1 MGRTGRW
8 AARTDDADEAA
19 CEAARARS
27 RRTRPRGRRPARP
40 GTGNASGGR
49 DQRRY
54 TTINRGAGEEREEH
68 RGRGGA
74 TVNRGGPAGGRR
86 NGCWPG
92 RYGRRSGPRPAAG
105 EGGAGGAGGAAWPGR
120 PRPRSSSRGD
130 RHRRAEAEAAAA
142 ADLGRRCAVAGV
154 SSRGVR
160 RRPAVPGGAR
170 GRGRGGRPGRRRSR
184 PTSWSVPSWRRRRRR
199 GGGRGSA
206 GRDAAVTIRSAGR
219 DARGSL

>member
-1 MGRTGRW
+1 MRGGAREAATNEMARPATGEAGDRQGQRW
-8 AARTDDADEAA
+8 A
-19 CEAARARS
+19 RS
-27 RRTRPRGRRPARP
+27 A
-40 GTGNASGGR
+40 TGH
-49 DQRRY
+49 
-54 TTINRGAGEEREEH
+54 TTINRGAGAGREERDEQ
-68 RGRGGA
+68 RGRGG
-74 TVNRGGPAGGRR
+74 TTGDRGGPAGGRR
-86 NGCWPG
+86 NGCRLG

-105 EGGAGGAGGAAWPGR
+105 EGGEGGAAWPGR

-160 RRPAVPGGAR
+160 RRPAVPGGGR
-170 GRGRGGRPGRRRSR
+170 GRGCGGRPGRRRSR
-184 PTSWSVPSWRRRRRR
+184 LTSRSVPSWRRSRRR
-199 GGGRGSA
+199 GGGRRSA